1 MIQKSRQCIAWPY
14 FSSLTC
20 PKFVVGLVI
29 VHSWRLALNHYK
41 TFLDKLNEH
50 GGAFGYI
57 VLNYHL
63 ITKQKMF
70 KRPKNW
76 IFWTQMMIFLKLI
89 LLWVQLL
96 VFDKKCSDFMKKGSM
111 NYSNI
116 PWKLAKHRSV
126 SPQNVYK
133 SFTNGLQHKLT
144 FIAMKTPNSD
154 SLLGEAW
161 KKNRQQINSK
171 SWNRGSR
178 VSTGERIREN
188 QGEIERRKIEWTTGV
203 LGNDMIK

>member
-111 NYSNI
+111 NYSNTLK
-116 PWKLAKHRSV
+116 KLAKHRSV
-126 SPQNVYK
+126 SPQNVSPTNHLQMICNTSWLLLPECQFASKKLARFFPSFFK
-133 SFTNGLQHKLT
+133 S
-144 FIAMKTPNSD
+144 IRNS
-154 SLLGEAW
+154 SM
-161 KKNRQQINSK
+161 
-171 SWNRGSR
+171 SR
-178 VSTGERIREN
+178 
-188 QGEIERRKIEWTTGV
+188 TGV
-203 LGNDMIK
+203 FIDKV